1 MCMQG
6 EVLRRGLEHNA
17 AAIIIGHNHPS
28 GNAEPSQA
36 DIALTRALSDL
47 LAQVEIRLVDH
58 IVVSSHSWISLQM
71 RGLL

>member
-1 MCMQG
+1 MLQQSLL
-6 EVLRRGLEHNA
+6 VTITL
-17 AAIIIGHNHPS
+17 S

-36 DIALTRALSDL
+36 DIVLSRALSDL

-58 IVVSSHSWISLQM
+58 IVVSSHSWVSLQM